1 MSEWSELTWDDANQG
16 PLVPQP
22 LMDGGDRVGFQHLVD
37 QLVVGRDLGEPRVL
51 QLGRDQVR
59 EPLTEQIRP
68 ARGIE
73 AITRTDLTDLTRLSC
88 NRRCGGSQ

>member
-1 MSEWSELTWDDANQG
+1 
-16 PLVPQP
+16 
-22 LMDGGDRVGFQHLVD
+22 MDGGDRVGFQHLVD

-59 EPLTEQIRP
+59 EPLTEQIRS
-68 ARGIE
+68 ARGTE

-88 NRRCGGSQ
+88 DRRCGGSQRVGVRLGCAVRRLVLVPAAG

>member
-59 EPLTEQIRP
+59 EPLTEQIRS
-68 ARGIE
+68 ARGMKRSR
-73 AITRTDLTDLTRLSC
+73 APT
-88 NRRCGGSQ
+88 